1 MALYVGAF
9 RPYDSSMINRPIDP
23 SMPSITTT
31 FDVASHSPISAMM
44 DTAKI
49 SDVDLYA
56 LRRVADAPNGWPQ
69 VEVSFYTN
77 EDAIEF
83 TAVYLGVDSDSDE
96 VSEYL
101 GFDPAPKA

>member
-1 MALYVGAF
+1 MALYVGAH

-31 FDVASHSPISAMM
+31 FDVASYSPIFAIMEI
-44 DTAKI
+44 AKI
-49 SDVDLYA
+49 ADVDLWA